1 MNRMAEQIKF
11 DEGNEQSPVNRL
23 NQILLERN
31 LLLAEMEPDA
41 MSNEDF
47 CPFCHGQNKLCKINF
62 PDDATEQEMTKEE
75 VACATQRP
83 LTAEF
88 ATEIKEM
95 VKGKE
100 ITVESNGKE
109 YLFSLDNM
117 ELTSHYI
124 HLYDS
129 FAEMPSISEL
139 A

>member
-62 PDDATEQEMTKEE
+62 PDDGKSTLFRTFLKRHQLKIALGTGSTI
-75 VACATQRP
+75 
-83 LTAEF
+83 LT
-88 ATEIKEM
+88 
-95 VKGKE
+95 G
-100 ITVESNGKE
+100 
-109 YLFSLDNM
+109 
-117 ELTSHYI
+117 
-124 HLYDS
+124 
-129 FAEMPSISEL
+129 
-139 A
+139 